1 MLRWLFFAEKH
12 SVEERMGGRKEGKKE
27 ERKEKNL
34 SYLLFNLN
42 HGQRLALQVSLRG
55 TKLPGDDMEAV
66 TGLHGQIKGCNA
78 HFYSITQCAC
88 YTA

>member
-1 MLRWLFFAEKH
+1 MFFQADTIN
-12 SVEERMGGRKEGKKE
+12 VAVQFNPG
-27 ERKEKNL
+27 EKNL